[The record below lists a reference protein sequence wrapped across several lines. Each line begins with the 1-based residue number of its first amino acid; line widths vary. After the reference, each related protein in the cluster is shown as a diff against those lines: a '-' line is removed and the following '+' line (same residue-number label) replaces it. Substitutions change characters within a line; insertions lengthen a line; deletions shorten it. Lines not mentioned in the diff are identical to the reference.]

1 MPGLTSS
8 DMSDTETEKLFAIG
22 QEINRLGLKLGE
34 EGLPSTERTNLL
46 AFFISNLN
54 NIKLINVVLN
64 FLNTIPD
71 DKYTERLAFLKK
83 VSSSMF
89 TYKLYGL
96 AFGFI
101 FSSSLSCFP
110 IIPNTYITLYLSFL
124 FLRSKKIY
132 IRVK

>member
-8 DMSDTETEKLFAIG
+8 NTSDTEYEKLFAIG

-34 EGLPSTERTNLL
+34 EGFPSTEKTKLL
-46 AFFISNLN
+46 AFFAGNLSNT
-54 NIKLINVVLN
+54 KLINVVLN
-64 FLNTIPD
+64 FLSTIPD
-71 DKYTERLAFLKK
+71 DKYTERVSFLKK

-89 TYKLYGL
+89 TYKLCGL

-110 IIPNTYITLYLSFL
+110 IIPNTYITLYLL
-124 FLRSKKIY
+124 LRSKV